1 MADDDKKSRLEADA
15 PRAMALTDRLSRQPV
30 RRRLAV
36 VGAATLDW
44 LRGALTF
51 TAFAATV
58 LLYAARGS
66 VWRRPVRTELRR
78 ALHGVAVQS
87 LATTIVAGVLLG
99 FALVT
104 QAAYWLAATGQTGLI
119 GTIIVLVLV
128 REISPILVGLV
139 VFGRSGTATL
149 IELGEARP
157 KGWLRLMEMQGLDP
171 VACLVVPRAV
181 AYAVGAFC
189 LSTVLVATTLLSG
202 YLVAHAIGLVAYS
215 LWDFGGNFLRAM
227 NPMDFV
233 LPPLKSI
240 TIGFFVGVVCCAT
253 GLGRADESDELQRV
267 VPRGFVRAALAI
279 LLANGLFD
287 LAF

>member
-1 MADDDKKSRLEADA
+1 
-15 PRAMALTDRLSRQPV
+15 MALIARPTLPRQPV
-30 RRRLAV
+30 RRLLSAV
-36 VGAATLDW
+36 GGATLDW

-51 TAFAATV
+51 TGFAATV
-58 LLYAARGS
+58 LLYAVQRS
-66 VWRRPVRTELRR
+66 TWRQPVRLELRR
-78 ALHGVAVQS
+78 VLHGVAVRS
-87 LATTIVAGVLLG
+87 LATTIVAGLLLG

-104 QAAYWLAATGQTGLI
+104 QAVYWLAATGQTGLI

-128 REISPILVGLV
+128 REIAPILVGLI

-157 KGWLRLMEMQGLDP
+157 RGWLRLMEMQGLDP

-181 AYAVGAFC
+181 AFAVGAFC
-189 LSTVLVATTLLSG
+189 LATVLIATTLLSG

-215 LWDFGGNFLRAM
+215 LWDFTGNVLRAM

-233 LPPLKSI
+233 LPPLKCV
-240 TIGFFVGVVCCAT
+240 TIGFFVAVVCCAA
-253 GLGRADESDELQRV
+253 GLARRDESDELQYL
-267 VPRGFVRAALAI
+267 VPRGFVRAAVAI